1 MRRALFLTI
10 GLTLLSLLPPTPV
23 SAADCGPGVKIVQM
37 RRFGFVPETQW
48 MCSGQAVAIVNG
60 HNEYITVQ
68 YWDASGPQ
76 IDTPWIRPGS
86 YFWVYAPT
94 TMIARTYGRYTY
106 NLKNGV
112 VKLGMAPDS
121 Y

>member
-1 MRRALFLTI
+1 MLRAFFTICLTM
-10 GLTLLSLLPPTPV
+10 LTLLTPAPV
-23 SAADCGPGVKIVQM
+23 AAADCGPSVKIVQM
-37 RRFGFVPETQW
+37 RRFAFVPDTQW
-48 MCSGQAVAIVNG
+48 MCGGQAVAIVNG

-68 YWDASGPQ
+68 YLDALGRQ